1 MSNVYMAQYVLLILG
16 MVFAGYWAYEAF
28 DTRPI
33 KLGDSPALPR
43 YMTQPS
49 QYRLGATVFVGTCL
63 LVYTLIAYF
72 HQDLMPIVGAL
83 NPELQHTIEKSMKD
97 GSLSYPLIVIFSAA
111 IFVSLLK
118 IEKDWNP
125 IFVLR
130 RVVHGWISIPQI
142 ANALMVMMRD
152 ELVVPVDAR
161 ANVTDDPD
169 TPYVTTGDF
178 DKDRRS
184 LDRRWAE
191 LCYIRLWL
199 ERHRA
204 QGSHF
209 TFFNEPSFAWE
220 QLQADYYSARDR
232 IVPLKRVKQGDVTDT
247 YIFEDVAGKVE
258 FAAPPVLPA
267 RRLLPRLQ
275 ERDAEGRPSRRQTV
289 RGDDHAGCP
298 ARESSALHR
307 HICRNHYHR
316 SLSRRVIVSDELGPA
331 APQTSHNGLRDRHEV
346 DVLRPCQLRD
356 ADYGGPF
363 AALSRLEKRSKPAQ
377 FLPRILCDGLPCLAL
392 RRGRR
397 RLAIAQMIAGQV
409 TMDGFGQQL
418 YKNVKWGISPAVV
431 SHLYGLSCG
440 PADRPAVA

>member
-16 MVFAGYWAYEAF
+16 MAFAGYWAYEAF

-33 KLGDSPALPR
+33 KLGDGPALPR

-49 QYRLGATVFVGTCL
+49 QYRLGVTVFVGTCL

-97 GSLSYPLIVIFSAA
+97 GSLSYPLTVIFSAA

-232 IVPLKRVKQGDVTDT
+232 IAPLKRVKRGDVTDA

-258 FAAPPVLPA
+258 SLRRRYCRLAACFLVFKNET
-267 RRLLPRLQ
+267 Q
-275 ERDAEGRPSRRQTV
+275 KDA
-289 RGDDHAGCP
+289 
-298 ARESSALHR
+298 
-307 HICRNHYHR
+307 
-316 SLSRRVIVSDELGPA
+316 
-331 APQTSHNGLRDRHEV
+331 
-346 DVLRPCQLRD
+346 LRD
-356 ADYGGPF
+356 ANSSG
-363 AALSRLEKRSKPAQ
+363 
-377 FLPRILCDGLPCLAL
+377 
-392 RRGRR
+392 
-397 RLAIAQMIAGQV
+397 
-409 TMDGFGQQL
+409 
-418 YKNVKWGISPAVV
+418 
-431 SHLYGLSCG
+431 
-440 PADRPAVA
+440 